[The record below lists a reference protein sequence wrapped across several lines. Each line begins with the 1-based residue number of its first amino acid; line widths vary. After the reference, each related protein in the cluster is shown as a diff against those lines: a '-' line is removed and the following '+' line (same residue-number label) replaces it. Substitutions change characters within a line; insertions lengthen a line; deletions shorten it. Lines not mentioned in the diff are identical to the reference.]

1 MITRVIIHRDGEHG
15 PRVWSFNVRSPLLW
29 LDVCSF
35 PTAEARGNHTGAS
48 PRALSENLRAVTA
61 HGWDVNAARL
71 CGRDESRGVAE
82 VVVDA

>member
-1 MITRVIIHRDGEHG
+1 MITRVIIHRDDEPG

-48 PRALSENLRAVTA
+48 PRALSDNLRAVTA
-61 HGWDVNAARL
+61 HGPVNAARL